1 MYPISVTGI
10 PFTLQYQIECKYP
23 HHDASTHQNLQ
34 CIYSNEFRL
43 LLSVS
48 LVLDLV
54 FSTLSVAISATL
66 VVTLTF
72 LALGAL
78 LHGRFGL
85 FELGLE
91 LAALGPLLPCYS

>member
-1 MYPISVTGI
+1 MYPISVTE
-10 PFTLQYQIECKYP
+10 FHLLY
-23 HHDASTHQNLQ
+23 STRLNVNIRITTRARTRQ

-66 VVTLTF
+66 VGLLFCGRASAWQV
-72 LALGAL
+72 LA
-78 LHGRFGL
+78 
-85 FELGLE
+85 
-91 LAALGPLLPCYS
+91 YSNLVLS